1 MAFTTP
7 KYDSPDGQQREQ
19 LNFSTTLPER
29 FFTGTVDP
37 STVDVQVSIRGG
49 AFASDPD
56 FIVLEG
62 QNFTIPNPAVFP
74 EGLGMVAGLNEIRVR
89 AVSNTG
95 SVSDPAVTNVRLV
108 QEADVGLVPLPPT
121 NVTLERFDDS
131 VLVRV
136 QGIDD
141 PNFRGLNFYASQFA
155 GGGTTGY
162 NRINVNT
169 VSDGEFV
176 ETTSQI
182 TTLEVD
188 GEIVKNPDGTA
199 VADPLFIK
207 LKATQSSGEDLV
219 EKLETIP
226 DDEFTAQLAVA
237 ISDRERENTI
247 QTEFNTLREIP
258 ETVGRIRTTIVVDEV
273 VDLSF
278 FSFNHNRLNTVTSS
292 PATIPFGSFAGLR
305 NSEPLFYVVRSIF
318 FDSET
323 QTEIESTNSIEVSGN
338 PITVTALIGTFP
350 SVARDQ
356 ISLELIRS
364 INRTRS
370 QVKLEAGAV
379 IRDTFVDP
387 GSSEVERVRFLIDFL
402 HQSQSFATLLQI
414 DGVNQ
419 DGNPIPVAQSPRKL
433 ALKRSLFLQNNTD
446 VQAVIDAA
454 FERLAA
460 NYQVFRTSGDRAR
473 GEVTFFT
480 TVRPNQSLII
490 PSGTIVA
497 SGSQRFRTTVDA
509 SIPIER
515 LASFFNPVSGRFS
528 VTVPVRAEETG
539 SAGNVGTGQVRSIVN
554 GPSGLSVT
562 NTSSTFGGD
571 DQDTN
576 LELAERGQNRIASV
590 DSGRERGYLNTVAGL
605 AGVRQAFVVSSGD
618 VLMQRDFDADF
629 GKHTGGKVDI
639 YIRGQNLATV
649 TDTFA
654 FTFETREDI
663 QFVIVG
669 NPKDLVFR
677 AQDPSL
683 TVDNP
688 IVEVL
693 DDAEVGFQFRNATTG
708 EVFDLTDVQIVRF
721 DTIQL
726 STVLNQPDVD
736 FGDVVFGD
744 YRFRSSNEFVLPR
757 QPVRFINTVSGTES
771 GALPTEGFSLVRSDS
786 PLRTGNSTL
795 ATDFVLIVQVTDDT
809 GVSVPSGDLIDV
821 DNELHVLVGETV
833 EFLDNLGANPLT
845 IKVFNLDRTVQF
857 KGPEDPS
864 GVPDFAIIR
873 GTQTTPV
880 GIRRTPTSAITT
892 GQQIVVDY
900 RHDENFTVEYVVN
913 NVPRLAQESIDE
925 SRHADADVIAKE
937 TVQVPLNISA
947 TVFLQQTVQQD
958 QADSLIRANFQ
969 LFFDGLR
976 LGVPV
981 RQSDIIGVIESTG
994 GVSHVVTPLSLMV
1007 RGEGAPILREQ
1018 LSTTVSEDVIYVAGD
1033 PDDPI
1038 STPTVSVFLVREP
1051 MTAATSTGGGP
1062 VNEFRGVFED
1072 DAELVLQIIR
1082 PETLGS
1088 APGRAFI
1095 IGNDGLNIP
1104 GLTDDTTLQAEF
1116 PTASNTE
1123 IEAVRRTRT
1132 QNRIMISVSVD
1143 DNPINHDY
1151 FVTYFVAAENN
1162 GVRDIEPGPVEQLV
1176 PGELLFIFEEDR
1188 ITGV

>member
-7 KYDSPDGQQREQ
+7 KFDGPDGQQRAQ
-19 LNFSTTLPER
+19 LKFSTTLPER

-37 STVDVQVSIRGG
+37 STVDVQVSVRGG

-74 EGLGMVAGLNEIRVR
+74 EGLGLVAGVNSIRVR

-95 SVSDPAVTNVRLV
+95 SVSDPAEASVRLV
-108 QEADVGLVPLPPT
+108 QEADIGLVPVPPT
-121 NVTLERFDDS
+121 NVTLERFDGS
-131 VLVRV
+131 VLIRV

-155 GGGTTGY
+155 GGGATGY

-169 VSDGEFV
+169 VSDAEFV
-176 ETTSQI
+176 ETVAPITS
-182 TTLEVD
+182 LEVD

-207 LKATQSSGEDLV
+207 LKATQSFGEDLV
-219 EKLETIP
+219 PKLETIP
-226 DDEFTAQLAVA
+226 EDEFTAQLAVA
-237 ISDRERENTI
+237 IADRERENTI
-247 QTEFNTLREIP
+247 QTEFNEIREIP
-258 ETVGRIRTTIVVDEV
+258 ETVDRIRTSVTVEQISDVAFY
-273 VDLSF
+273 SF
-278 FSFNHNRLNTVTSS
+278 QHNRLNSVTSS
-292 PATIPFGSFAGLR
+292 PPTIPYGSFAGLT
-305 NSEPLFYVVRSIF
+305 NAEPLYYIVRSVY
-318 FDSET
+318 FDPDT
-323 QTEIESTNSIEVSGN
+323 LTEVESTNSIEISGN
-338 PITVTALIGTFP
+338 PLTVTALIGTFP
-350 SVARDQ
+350 TVTRDR
-356 ISLELIRS
+356 ISLEMIRS
-364 INRTRS
+364 INRVRS
-370 QVKLEAGAV
+370 QVKLEPGSV

-387 GSSEVERVRFLIDFL
+387 GSSEVERVRFLIQFL
-402 HQSQSFATLLQI
+402 HQSQSFSTLLQI

-419 DGNPIPVAQSPRKL
+419 NGNSIPVSQSPRKL
-433 ALKRSLFLQNNTD
+433 ALKRALFLTNNAD

-460 NYQVFRTSGDRAR
+460 NYQVFRTTGDRAR

-480 TVRPNQSLII
+480 TVRPTESIII
-490 PSGTIVA
+490 PAGTIVA

-515 LASFFNPVSGRFS
+515 LASFFNPVSGRYS
-528 VTVPVRAEETG
+528 VTVPIRAEEAG
-539 SAGNVGTGQVRSIVN
+539 SAGNVGSGQIRNIVT
-554 GPSGLSVT
+554 GPSGLNVT

-618 VLMQRDFDADF
+618 ALMQRDYDPDF
-629 GKHTGGKVDI
+629 MKHTGGKVDI

-654 FTFETREDI
+654 FGFETREDI

-669 NPKDLVFR
+669 DPKDLVFR

-683 TVDNP
+683 TTDNP

-693 DDAEVGFQFRNATTG
+693 DDSEVGYEFKNATSG
-708 EVFDLTDVQIVRF
+708 EVFNLTNVQIVRY

-726 STVLNQPDVD
+726 DTTLDQPDVD
-736 FGDVVFGD
+736 FGDVIFGD

-757 QPVRFINTVSGTES
+757 QPVRFVNSVSGTVSGS
-771 GALPTEGFSLVRSDS
+771 LPTSGFSLIRRDS

-795 ATDFVLIVQVTDDT
+795 ASDFVLVTETTNDIGVQ
-809 GVSVPSGDLIDV
+809 VPSGDLIDV

-833 EFLDNLGANPLT
+833 EFLDNLGTNPLT
-845 IKVFNLDRTVQF
+845 IRVFNLDRTVEF
-857 KGPEDPS
+857 KGPNDPS

-873 GTQTTPV
+873 GSQTEPV

-913 NVPRLAQESIDE
+913 NVPILAQESINKQ
-925 SRHADADVIAKE
+925 RHADADVIAKE
-937 TVQVPLNISA
+937 TVQVPVNISA

-958 QADSLIRANFQ
+958 EADSSVRANLQ

-981 RQSDIIGVIESTG
+981 RQSDIIGVIEATG
-994 GVSHVVTPLSLMV
+994 GVSHVVTPINQLV
-1007 RGEGAPILREQ
+1007 RGEGAPILREPV
-1018 LSTTVSEDVIYVAGD
+1018 STTVSEDVTYVAGD

-1051 MTAATSTGGGP
+1051 LTAATSTGGGP
-1062 VNEFRGVFED
+1062 SNEFRGVFQD
-1072 DAELVLQIIR
+1072 DNQLVLQTIR

-1088 APGRAFI
+1088 AAGRAYI

-1104 GLTDDTTLQAEF
+1104 GLTDDATLKAEF
-1116 PTASNTE
+1116 PTASDSD
-1123 IEAVRRTRT
+1123 IEAVRKSRT
-1132 QNRIMISVSVD
+1132 QNRILISLSVD
-1143 DNPINHDY
+1143 DNPVNHDY
-1151 FVTYFVAAENN
+1151 FVTYFVAAEND

-1176 PGELLFIFEEDR
+1176 PGELVFIYEEDR
-1188 ITGV
+1188 TSG